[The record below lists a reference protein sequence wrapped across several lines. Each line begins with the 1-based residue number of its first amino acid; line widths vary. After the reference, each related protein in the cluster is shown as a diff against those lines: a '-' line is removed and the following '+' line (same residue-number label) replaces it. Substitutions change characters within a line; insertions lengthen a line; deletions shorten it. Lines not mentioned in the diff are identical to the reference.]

1 MTDPAE
7 ISIVIVDDTTHVRR
21 MLRTMLELDGFTVV
35 GEAGSGVEAIELA
48 SSTEPS
54 VVVMDYK
61 MPDIDGIETARRICA
76 RRPEQVV
83 IMYTAY
89 ADADVEARAR
99 DAGVSL
105 VLNKV
110 EGLESLEREISRLCG
125 SLF

>member
-1 MTDPAE
+1 MAELAE
-7 ISIVIVDDTTHVRR
+7 ISILIVDDTTHVRR

-35 GEAGSGVEAIELA
+35 GEAGSGVEAIELTA
-48 SSTEPS
+48 ATEPS

-76 RRPEQVV
+76 HRPEQIV

-89 ADADVEARAR
+89 ADADVEERAR
-99 DAGVSL
+99 NAGVSL